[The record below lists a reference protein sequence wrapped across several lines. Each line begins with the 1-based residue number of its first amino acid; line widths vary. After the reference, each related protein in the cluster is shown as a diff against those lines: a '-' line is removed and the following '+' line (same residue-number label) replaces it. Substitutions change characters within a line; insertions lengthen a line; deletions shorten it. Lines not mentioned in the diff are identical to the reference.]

1 MKKEL
6 LIIVYKINVAG
17 LTRQQAEQ
25 GMFDLIETYSLRNDE
40 ELKDD
45 YIIREIFLPI
55 RDGDNGDTDVK
66 IIYPIPKYSISPD
79 INDLVSEI
87 SNKIK
92 EDPTNQFRS
101 QWEKLVR
108 ELKLRKLNLEYE

>member
-17 LTRQQAEQ
+17 FTRQHAEEFIN
-25 GMFDLIETYSLRNDE
+25 GIYEAYSLKEDE
-40 ELKDD
+40 ELKEN
-45 YIIREIFLPI
+45 YIIREIFLPLH
-55 RDGDNGDTDVK
+55 DGGGETDVK
-66 IIYPIPKYSISPD
+66 IIYPKPIYNTSPTID
-79 INDLVSEI
+79 DLVSEI
-87 SNKIK
+87 TNKIK
-92 EDPTNQFRS
+92 DDPTNQFKS